1 LKKFIVPLTEK
12 AVDAGAATPTDDL
25 ELRKP
30 APSALW
36 KRSASARQG

>member
-1 LKKFIVPLTEK
+1 
-12 AVDAGAATPTDDL
+12 VDAGAATPNDDL